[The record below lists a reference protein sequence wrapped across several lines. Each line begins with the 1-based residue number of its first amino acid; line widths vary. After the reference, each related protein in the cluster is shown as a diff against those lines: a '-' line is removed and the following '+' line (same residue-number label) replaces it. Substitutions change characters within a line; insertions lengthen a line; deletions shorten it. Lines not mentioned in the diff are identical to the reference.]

1 MMQVILN
8 LINSA
13 ISDKG
18 IGLKPKIE
26 RLLNANINS
35 TTVWVWLMLQGVRH
49 SSGEVTVKSD
59 Q

>member
-1 MMQVILN
+1 MQVIWN

-13 ISDKG
+13 LSEKG

-26 RLLNANINS
+26 QLLKANINS
-35 TTVWVWLMLQGVRH
+35 TTVQVWLMLQGVRH
-49 SSGEVTVKSD
+49 SSGAVTVKYD